1 MTDLDPEDTAAMR
14 RENGGR
20 DFRLFLR
27 QQIANGQARRVAPPA
42 VKPPPPPG
50 HQHGAWPAGAR
61 PPDPPPRRHTE
72 ADWQYALDRYRTG
85 HGHDNDPCH
94 CGSCPPTTKENQ

>member
-27 QQIANGQARRVAPPA
+27 QQIADGRARRTAPAA

-50 HQHGAWPAGAR
+50 RIPGAWPAGAT
-61 PPDPPPRRHTE
+61 PPAPRPRRHTD
-72 ADWQYALDRYRTG
+72 ADWLHALDRNRLG
-85 HGHDNDPCH
+85 HGHDTDLCH
-94 CGSCPPTTKENQ
+94 CGSCPTTTKETP